1 MTKWTPATRLN
12 MISKRPY
19 HYNDKKLIGFMGT
32 HQPVIWMGDYGFL
45 TIMPQS
51 DKLKIN
57 PLDRAVS
64 FSHDDEISTPYY
76 YKNSFKDANKKSIET
91 ELVASD
97 KCSFFKFTY
106 PKNSEAILF
115 LRSYA
120 NL

>member
-1 MTKWTPATRLN
+1 
-12 MISKRPY
+12 
-19 HYNDKKLIGFMGT
+19 MGT

-45 TIMPQS
+45 TVMPQS

-76 YKNSFKDANKKSIET
+76 YKNSFNDANKKSIET
-91 ELVASD
+91 EFVASD

-115 LRSYA
+115 FEASREPLRSEGGGRICSF
-120 NL
+120 LS

>member
-1 MTKWTPATRLN
+1 
-12 MISKRPY
+12 
-19 HYNDKKLIGFMGT
+19 MGT

-76 YKNSFKDANKKSIET
+76 YKKTVLRMLIKK
-91 ELVASD
+91 V
-97 KCSFFKFTY
+97 
-106 PKNSEAILF
+106 
-115 LRSYA
+115 LRLS
-120 NL
+120 